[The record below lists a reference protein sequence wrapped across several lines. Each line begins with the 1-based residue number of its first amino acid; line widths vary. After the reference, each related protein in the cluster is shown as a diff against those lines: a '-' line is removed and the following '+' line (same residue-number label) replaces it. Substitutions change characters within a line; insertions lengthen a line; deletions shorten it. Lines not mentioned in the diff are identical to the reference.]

1 MEQASWPIAKAQAY
15 GVVLVND
22 TGEVLLREPKNHF
35 DNYVWTFAKG
45 KPDNN
50 ETPAETALRE
60 LYEETG
66 YRAEIIGVLPGTYA
80 SGLSTN
86 AYFLAKPS
94 NTTPDPFSWET
105 QSIQWASFEKA
116 QNLIGETTNVLGRKR
131 DLAVLKAAFYLVNE
145 INR

>member
-22 TGEVLLREPKNHF
+22 AGEVLLREPKNHF

-66 YRAEIIGVLPGTYA
+66 YRAEIIGILPDTYA

-94 NTTPDPFSWET
+94 NTEPDPFSWET

-131 DLAVLKAAFYLVNE
+131 DLAVLAAALNLMSE
-145 INR
+145 INY

>member
-22 TGEVLLREPKNHF
+22 AGEVLLREPKNHF
-35 DNYVWTFAKG
+35 DHYVWTFAKG

-86 AYFLAKPS
+86 AYFLARPS
-94 NTTPDPFSWET
+94 NTTPDAFSWET
-105 QSIQWASFEKA
+105 QSIQWASFAKA
-116 QNLIGETTNVLGRKR
+116 QTLIGKTTNVLGRKR
-131 DLAVLKAAFYLVNE
+131 DLAVLAAAFYLVNE